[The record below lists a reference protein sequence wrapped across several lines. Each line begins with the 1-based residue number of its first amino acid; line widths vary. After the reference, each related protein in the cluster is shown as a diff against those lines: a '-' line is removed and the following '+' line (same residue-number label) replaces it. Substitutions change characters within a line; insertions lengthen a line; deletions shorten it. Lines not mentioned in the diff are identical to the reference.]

1 MTGLVLPIGLLV
13 GTFHDAAPARHHHE
27 IRLGAKVHECTDHE
41 LAAWAFAHGP
51 PEGFED
57 GPADG
62 GPSPWMAA
70 SLVRHLAGLD
80 IPDAASIVA
89 GLLGRGL
96 LAELVP
102 GTESATAF
110 ARAHRLVPSM
120 YGLGNSADGPGLY
133 SIGLLGHEV
142 IRVDRPVFE
151 LWAWADTEP
160 DLWRACESFA
170 AEEVAAGGSEPAVT
184 EPDRVLAGFLGTL
197 HGLLSVQAAHLD
209 TVELDRTR
217 TNGGRRG

>member
-1 MTGLVLPIGLLV
+1 MTGLVFPIGLLV
-13 GTFHDAAPARHHHE
+13 GTFHNAAPARHHHE
-27 IRLGAKVHECTDHE
+27 IRLGAKVHECTDSE
-41 LAAWAFAHGP
+41 LAAWAFAHAP
-51 PEGFED
+51 LEGVEEEPAGD
-57 GPADG
+57 GPA
-62 GPSPWMAA
+62 PWTAA
-70 SLVRHLAGLD
+70 ALVRHLAGLD
-80 IPDAASIVA
+80 IPDAASLVA

-110 ARAHRLVPSM
+110 ARSHRLVPSM
-120 YGLGNSADGPGLY
+120 YGLGNSADEPWLY

-170 AEEVAAGGSEPAVT
+170 TEEAAAGGTEPDVT
-184 EPDRVLAGFLGTL
+184 EPERVLAGFLGTL

-209 TVELDRTR
+209 TVELDRTGAS
-217 TNGGRRG
+217 GGRHG